1 MKFTKMQG
9 IGNDY
14 VYVDCFKEQ
23 VKEPGKV
30 SAYVSDRHFGIGS
43 DGLILI
49 CPSSVADCRME
60 MYNADGSQGIMCGN
74 GVRCVGK
81 YVYDHGLV
89 DRDARTIT
97 VETLGGIKTLELKV
111 EHGKAVSITVDMG
124 LAALTSKLPEDIR
137 VEGKDYQFVGISV
150 GNPHAVYYM
159 DGIDS
164 LDLDRMGPAFENHD
178 RFAPDR
184 VNTEFIQV
192 LDRRRLKMRVWE
204 RGSGETWA
212 CGTGATAS
220 VMASI
225 LMGYVEDEAEVE
237 LRGGKLLVRLD
248 RETGHLFM
256 TGPAVE
262 VFHGVI
268 DIPEAQTG
276 LCGVEAVDEI

>member
-1 MKFTKMQG
+1 MNFTKMQG

-14 VYVDCFKEQ
+14 VYVDCFKEK
-23 VKEPGKV
+23 VEEPGKT
-30 SAYVSDRHFGIGS
+30 ARFVSDRHFGIGS

-49 CPSSVADCRME
+49 CPSDVADCRME

-81 YVYDHGLV
+81 YAYDHGLV
-89 DRDARTIT
+89 PADRRQIT
-97 VETLGGIKTLELKV
+97 VETLGGIKNLDLDILD
-111 EHGKAVSITVDMG
+111 GRAVSITVDMG
-124 LAALTSKLPEDIR
+124 EAFLTSELPEDIT
-137 VEGKDYQFVGISV
+137 VDGTDYRFVGIDV

-159 DGIDS
+159 EEIDS
-164 LDLDRMGPAFENHD
+164 LDLEKIGPAFELHE
-178 RFAPDR
+178 RFQPHR

-192 LDRRRLKMRVWE
+192 VDRGHLRMRVWE

-225 LMGYVEDEAEVE
+225 LMGYVDDQVQVS
-237 LRGGKLLVRLD
+237 LRGGSLQIRLD
-248 RETGHLFM
+248 RGTGHLFM

-262 VFHGVI
+262 VFSGSI
-268 DIPEAQTG
+268 DIPR
-276 LCGVEAVDEI
+276 EIYSD

>member
-23 VKEPGKV
+23 VGNPAGTAKFV
-30 SAYVSDRHFGIGS
+30 SHRHFGIGS

-49 CPSSVADCRME
+49 CPSKTADCRME
-60 MYNADGSQGIMCGN
+60 MYNGDGSQGIMCGN

-89 DRDARTIT
+89 PAGRRQVT
-97 VETLGGIKTLELKV
+97 VETLGGIKTLDLEIK
-111 EHGKAVSITVDMG
+111 EGKAVSITVDMG
-124 LAALTSKLPEDIR
+124 EGTLTSALPEDIK
-137 VEGKDYQFVGISV
+137 VEGKDYRFVGMNV

-159 DGIDS
+159 EEIDS
-164 LDLDRMGPAFENHD
+164 LDLERIGPGFELHE
-178 RFAPDR
+178 RFRPHR

-192 LDRRRLKMRVWE
+192 VDRSHLKMRVWE

-225 LMGYVEDEAEVE
+225 LMGYVEDEAQVR
-237 LRGGKLLVRLD
+237 LRGGTLRIRFD
-248 RETGHLFM
+248 RGTNHLYM

-262 VFHGVI
+262 VFSGTI
-268 DIPEAQTG
+268 ELPEE
-276 LCGVEAVDEI
+276 VFDERGI

>member
-30 SAYVSDRHFGIGS
+30 ARFISDRHFGIGA

-49 CPSSVADCRME
+49 CPSGKADCRME
-60 MYNADGSQGIMCGN
+60 MYNADGSQGTMCGN

-81 YVYDHGLV
+81 YAYDHGLV
-89 DRDARTIT
+89 PADRRTMT
-97 VETLGGIKTLELKV
+97 VETLGGIKTLELEVKD
-111 EHGKAVSITVDMG
+111 GKAVSITVDMG
-124 LAALTSKLPEDIR
+124 EGNLTSDLPEDIQ
-137 VEGKDYQFVGISV
+137 VDGKDYRFVGIDV

-159 DGIDS
+159 DGIDR
-164 LDLDRMGPAFENHD
+164 LDLEKIGPAFEYHE

-184 VNTEFIQV
+184 VNTEFIEV
-192 LDRRRLKMRVWE
+192 VDRKHLNMRVWE

-220 VMASI
+220 VLASI
-225 LMGYVEDEAEVE
+225 LMGYVDDEAEVS
-237 LRGGKLLVRLD
+237 LRGGKLMIRLD
-248 RETGHLFM
+248 RATGRLFM

-262 VFHGVI
+262 VFNGSI
-268 DIPEAQTG
+268 DIPQ
-276 LCGVEAVDEI
+276 EIYYD

>member
-14 VYVDCFKEQ
+14 VYVDCFREQ
-23 VKEPGKV
+23 VKNPEKAAV
-30 SAYVSDRHFGIGS
+30 FVSDRHFGIGS

-49 CPSSVADCRME
+49 CPSDVADCRME
-60 MYNADGSQGIMCGN
+60 MYNGDGSQGIMCGN

-89 DRDARTIT
+89 PGTRRQIT
-97 VETLGGIKTLELKV
+97 VETLGGIKTLDLEIRD
-111 EHGKAVSITVDMG
+111 GKAVSITVDMG
-124 LAALTSKLPEDIR
+124 KGVLFSALPEDIR
-137 VEGKDYQFVGISV
+137 VDGKDYQFVGINV
-150 GNPHAVYYM
+150 GNPHAVCYM
-159 DGIDS
+159 DEIDS
-164 LDLDRMGPAFENHD
+164 LDLDRIGPGFEMHE
-178 RFAPDR
+178 RFGPHR

-192 LDRRRLKMRVWE
+192 VDRSHLNMRVWE

-225 LMGYVEDEAEVE
+225 LMGYVEDRVEVG
-237 LRGGKLLVRLD
+237 LRGGSLLIRFD
-248 RETGHLFM
+248 RESDRLYM

-262 VFHGVI
+262 VFSGTI
-268 DIPEAQTG
+268 ELLG
-276 LCGVEAVDEI
+276 E

>member
-30 SAYVSDRHFGIGS
+30 SRFISDRHFGIGA

-49 CPSSVADCRME
+49 CPSGKADCRME
-60 MYNADGSQGIMCGN
+60 MYNADGSQGSMCGN

-81 YVYDHGLV
+81 YAYDHGLV
-89 DRDARTIT
+89 PADRRNMT
-97 VETLGGIKTLELKV
+97 VETLGGIKTLELDV
-111 EHGKAVSITVDMG
+111 RDGKAVLITVDMG
-124 LAALTSKLPEDIR
+124 EGTLTSGLPEDIQ
-137 VEGKDYQFVGISV
+137 VDGEDYRFVGIDV

-159 DGIDS
+159 DGIDG
-164 LDLDRMGPAFENHD
+164 LDLERIGPAFEYHQ
-178 RFAPDR
+178 RFSPDR
-184 VNTEFIQV
+184 VNTEFIEV
-192 LDRRRLKMRVWE
+192 VDRKHLNMRVWE

-225 LMGYVEDEAEVE
+225 LMGYVDDEAEVS
-237 LRGGKLLVRLD
+237 LRGGKLMIRLD
-248 RETGHLFM
+248 RATGHLFM

-262 VFHGVI
+262 VFNGTI
-268 DIPEAQTG
+268 DIPQ
-276 LCGVEAVDEI
+276 EIYYD